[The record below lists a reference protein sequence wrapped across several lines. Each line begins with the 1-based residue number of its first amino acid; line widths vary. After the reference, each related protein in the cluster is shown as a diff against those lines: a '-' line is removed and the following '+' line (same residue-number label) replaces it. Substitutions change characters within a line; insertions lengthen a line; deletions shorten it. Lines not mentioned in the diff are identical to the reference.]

1 MVEFQAKFTED
12 GSVGLY
18 SNEVNDIYHSVFGA
32 LSEAY
37 EKFIFPS
44 KIDEFIKNNKKIKVL
59 DLCFGIG
66 YNSKAFLNFYFQ
78 KLHEK
83 NNYINSIHTNNI
95 FGLKNHEVVLHGVE
109 IDKNLIKLS
118 PLIKQNKNFI
128 NKNSNNLFSKN
139 NINDKN
145 KFYIPE
151 EINLILLKKL
161 IEKYGKNYLDEELIQ
176 ILNDKSNKKFFSQ
189 NLAYFIKSYESE
201 GYKLSHIE
209 YILTFLHNIYY
220 KYISNSYKNT
230 LKVLENRN
238 FDFELFDT
246 DARAFIKNSNLEY
259 DFIFLDAFSP
269 SKVPT
274 LWTVEFFAQLYE
286 HSSENCMILTYSN
299 SASIRHAFL
308 ENNFYVGKIYNKYE
322 NRFTGTVAS
331 KNKNLIDTP
340 LDKFDFGLIETKA
353 GIPYHDNEELNLSNE
368 EILEKR
374 KIEVENSNLIS
385 ATQYKKEQ
393 ECHTM
398 SL

>member
-189 NLAYFIKSYESE
+189 NLAYFIKSYSSE